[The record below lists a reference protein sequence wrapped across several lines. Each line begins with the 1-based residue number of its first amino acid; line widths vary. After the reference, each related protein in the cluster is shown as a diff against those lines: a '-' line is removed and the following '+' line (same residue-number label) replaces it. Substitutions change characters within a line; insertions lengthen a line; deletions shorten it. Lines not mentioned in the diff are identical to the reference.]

1 MRKIQPNPLIGG
13 ETENAY
19 VSSAIQERTNRGTV
33 FQNIVPLFSVL
44 AQKKKQTIQ
53 ISLTENENYG
63 KLYIRK
69 ERKERSICVLHV
81 WRGEM
86 IW

>member
-44 AQKKKQTIQ
+44 AQKKKQTIPS
-53 ISLTENENYG
+53 IRKVENIVSLLTE
-63 KLYIRK
+63 IRYFYLIFLVFRWY
-69 ERKERSICVLHV
+69 ER
-81 WRGEM
+81 
-86 IW
+86 

>member
-1 MRKIQPNPLIGG
+1 MRIKREKKERERKEKRGKNQKGVGKKAGNKKSAAGG
-13 ETENAY
+13 
-19 VSSAIQERTNRGTV
+19 
-33 FQNIVPLFSVL
+33 
-44 AQKKKQTIQ
+44 
-53 ISLTENENYG
+53 
-63 KLYIRK
+63 K

>member
-1 MRKIQPNPLIGG
+1 MVALPSRREQ
-13 ETENAY
+13 TE
-19 VSSAIQERTNRGTV
+19 ERCFKTS
-33 FQNIVPLFSVL
+33 FLCFL

-53 ISLTENENYG
+53 ISLTENEKYG

-69 ERKERSICVLHV
+69 ERKERAFCVLHV

>member
-44 AQKKKQTIQ
+44 AQKKKQTIK
-53 ISLTENENYG
+53 ISLTENE
-63 KLYIRK
+63 KL
-69 ERKERSICVLHV
+69 
-81 WRGEM
+81 W
-86 IW
+86 

>member
-44 AQKKKQTIQ
+44 AQKKKQSIH
-53 ISLTENENYG
+53 ISLTENEKVWYTVHTQ
-63 KLYIRK
+63 RE
-69 ERKERSICVLHV
+69 EREKHLCLARMER
-81 WRGEM
+81 
-86 IW
+86 

>member
-44 AQKKKQTIQ
+44 AQKKVQFTRDY
-53 ISLTENENYG
+53 TG
-63 KLYIRK
+63 
-69 ERKERSICVLHV
+69 
-81 WRGEM
+81 
-86 IW
+86 

>member
-44 AQKKKQTIQ
+44 TQ
-53 ISLTENENYG
+53 G
-63 KLYIRK
+63 KTNFTNKFDR
-69 ERKERSICVLHV
+69 E
-81 WRGEM
+81 
-86 IW
+86 